1 MLKTACRF
9 TLWTELTEAMNTK
22 TAERF
27 DPGCRWPA
35 DADNTPD
42 HDLQLADCWWAD
54 FCWWADN
61 NDGESNISSGCQEF
75 TITWT
80 TLTSSQEVKF
90 KCFTISHSLN
100 GVLNSFHPQMV
111 SGMAERPVV
120 GGIVG
125 PTFACI
131 IGQQFLNLRKG
142 DRWVAFSYYLFWFEL
157 LSIVMT
163 EFNPGS
169 GMRAEIIQENSAQVS
184 SKKLGIS
191 VIVSRPFRFA
201 LINPHPH
208 LRMPSGR
215 RALRV

>member
-1 MLKTACRF
+1 MLYNF
-9 TLWTELTEAMNTK
+9 TLS
-22 TAERF
+22 ERC
-27 DPGCRWPA
+27 P
-35 DADNTPD
+35 
-42 HDLQLADCWWAD
+42 QL
-54 FCWWADN
+54 
-61 NDGESNISSGCQEF
+61 ISS
-75 TITWT
+75 
-80 TLTSSQEVKF
+80 
-90 KCFTISHSLN
+90 
-100 GVLNSFHPQMV
+100 SFHPCMV

-142 DRWVAFSYYLFWFEL
+142 DRCLSFSYYLFWFEL

-191 VIVSRPFRFA
+191 VIVTRPFGF
-201 LINPHPH
+201 INPHPQEDKPCACN
-208 LRMPSGR
+208 LRLHGRCRPNSTFCLSSGSI
-215 RALRV
+215 